1 MVLYIT
7 KYSVNDYNNYEHF
20 YVNLSY
26 FNCVFY
32 FLFLEFMSYAIYIY
46 VHITHSHSK
55 VIICIRLTV

>member
-7 KYSVNDYNNYEHF
+7 KYTVNDYNNYEQF

-32 FLFLEFMSYAIYIY
+32 FLFLELM
-46 VHITHSHSK
+46 
-55 VIICIRLTV
+55 